1 MGDHSIFRRVIEKFA
16 PSWYA
21 MVMGTV
27 GLSIVFYYASE
38 VLNLF
43 YWVGYGFFVFSV
55 FIFVLFFVPWIL
67 RFFIAINNVKEDFYH
82 PVKGSFFSTMPISM
96 LLISF
101 AMLLYKE
108 HTFLG
113 NSNDFVSLI
122 IFWIGT
128 FLVLVMGILVIV
140 FLFFN
145 EKIEVSHSN
154 FAWFIP
160 PVAHIIVTRVGLELL
175 NVFPRTTMGEIV
187 FWVSMFCLGIGL
199 FMYIFLGSIVMYRYI
214 FHQVPSG
221 EMSPTTFIQLAPLG
235 IFTTIFAKMLGI
247 FGGANIGVFAML
259 SILFWSFGIWWLIV
273 AVITLISHIKENKLP
288 FGLSWWAFVFPL
300 VAISLGTYSVSHLSS
315 QGASVIFKGV
325 FLFLGL
331 STFVVWFIVLFVTLK
346 KVIKGEI
353 F

>member
-1 MGDHSIFRRVIEKFA
+1 MENQSIFNRIVQKFV

-27 GLSIVFYYASE
+27 GLSLIFYYASE
-38 VLNLF
+38 IVNWF
-43 YWVGYGFFVFSV
+43 YWVGYGIFVFSV
-55 FIFVLFFVPWIL
+55 VIFVLFFIPWFL
-67 RFFIAINNVKEDFYH
+67 RFFIATDSVKEDFAH
-82 PVKGSFFSTMPISM
+82 PVRGSFFSTMPISM

-101 AMLLYKE
+101 AMLFYKD

-113 NSNDFVSLI
+113 SSNSLVAVV

-128 FLVLVMGILVIV
+128 LLVLIIGILVIV

-145 EKIEVSHSN
+145 EKIEVAHSN

-160 PVAHIIVTRVGLELL
+160 PVAHIIVTRVGLEFL
-175 NVFPRTTMGEIV
+175 NVFSKTTMGEIV
-187 FWVSMFCLGIGL
+187 FWVSLFCLGIGL

-235 IFTTIFAKMLGI
+235 IFTTVFAKMLNLLGGVNIGI
-247 FGGANIGVFAML
+247 FAII
-259 SILFWSFGIWWLIV
+259 SIMFWSFGIWWLII

-300 VAISLGTYSVSHLSS
+300 VAMSLGTYAVSNLSS
-315 QGASVIFKGV
+315 QGASVIFKGIFLSLGFTTSIVWVIV
-325 FLFLGL
+325 FLF
-331 STFVVWFIVLFVTLK
+331 TLK
-346 KVIKGEI
+346 KLVKGEI